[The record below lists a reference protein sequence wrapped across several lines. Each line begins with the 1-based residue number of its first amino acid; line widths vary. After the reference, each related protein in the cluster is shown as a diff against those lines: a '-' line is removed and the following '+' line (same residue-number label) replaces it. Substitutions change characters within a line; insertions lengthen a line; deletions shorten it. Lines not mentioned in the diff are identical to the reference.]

1 MAHKFLKLLHRE
13 SIAIKLMTLSIV
25 GRFCT
30 RGDSLSNRANQLV
43 ELSNPIT
50 SQYLIYSTVPS
61 VTAKTCITDLA
72 PDGFLEPW
80 EQTRQNWYF
89 WNVSN
94 VTNEPNLKEWILIFD
109 NLLKHPSGKASKGCR
124 CDMCLRLKP
133 PIVPASPTSPRLFSH
148 HRPARSISGIE
159 TGLGEDPGLDD
170 SQQFSSLTIANNFR
184 NGEKKLYNNLF
195 KAFFCIFKSMEL
207 KLSTD
212 SLISVRLSFSLT
224 GLYLTRQENRLKCV
238 CSKASNWRQIVQW
251 YFPPTLSVICLIFC
265 YFNLGSLQNKNFL
278 WHWGSNL
285 RRHWR

>member
-1 MAHKFLKLLHRE
+1 MAHKSLKLLHRE

-109 NLLKHPSGKASKGCR
+109 NLLKHPS
-124 CDMCLRLKP
+124 
-133 PIVPASPTSPRLFSH
+133 
-148 HRPARSISGIE
+148 
-159 TGLGEDPGLDD
+159 GLGEDPGLDD

-285 RRHWR
+285 RRRHWR